1 MKVMAIVAHMD
12 DAEIYCGG
20 TLIKCVARGDQVT
33 VCVVTNG
40 DKGSFQYSREEL
52 TAVRRR
58 EQRKASGLMK
68 AEELVFFDYEDGM
81 LLDSP
86 ALRRNL
92 TETMRR
98 TAPDVVITHYPGD
111 GSNDH
116 SVTGQAVTKSL
127 ITLTWPN
134 TSSDTLPMKKMPQLF
149 YMDTA
154 GGIGFMPDF
163 YVDISEV
170 IDDKKAAF
178 LCHESQAECDP
189 NYLETIEV
197 LSRFRGFQA
206 GFRYGE
212 GFIGHQFFG
221 SMADCRILP

>member
-1 MKVMAIVAHMD
+1 MKS
-12 DAEIYCGG
+12 E
-20 TLIKCVARGDQVT
+20 KP
-33 VCVVTNG
+33 
-40 DKGSFQYSREEL
+40 
-52 TAVRRR
+52 
-58 EQRKASGLMK
+58 
-68 AEELVFFDYEDGM
+68 VFLDYEDGM

-86 ALRRNL
+86 DLRRDL
-92 TETMRR
+92 IAAMRR
-98 TAPDVVITHYPGD
+98 FAPDVVITHFPGD

-116 SVTGQAVTKSL
+116 GMTGQAVTKSL
-127 ITLTWPN
+127 ITLPWPN

-154 GGIGFMPDF
+154 GGIGFAPDI

-170 IDDKKAAF
+170 IDGKKAAF